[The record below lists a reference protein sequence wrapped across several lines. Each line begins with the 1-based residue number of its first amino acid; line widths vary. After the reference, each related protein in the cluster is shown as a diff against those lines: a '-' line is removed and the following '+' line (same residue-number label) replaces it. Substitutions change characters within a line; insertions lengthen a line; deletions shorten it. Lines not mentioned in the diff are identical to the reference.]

1 MKLISQGPLPAYFSG
16 LSNFKIVTILNGP
29 QFTEALPPARDA
41 KPVEHF
47 EILHLILCQG
57 RKLATPTFLWPIED
71 QVMPRTVLAY
81 NVADVSKAARSIRQ
95 QLLKLERAPSHL
107 ELLNILARSAGFRNF
122 QHFRSRRD
130 EMPELEPL
138 PIEVSPVDTAA
149 VEQTARFFNAEGQLT
164 MWPSKESRARLCMWV
179 IWSQFPSGS
188 DMAEK
193 DVNEWLKKLNSFGD
207 HALLRRALVDFGLCA
222 RTASGNCYRRIE
234 QQPPAELR
242 PLLRLIGRNNQ
253 GELST

>member
-1 MKLISQGPLPAYFSG
+1 
-16 LSNFKIVTILNGP
+16 
-29 QFTEALPPARDA
+29 
-41 KPVEHF
+41 
-47 EILHLILCQG
+47 
-57 RKLATPTFLWPIED
+57 
-71 QVMPRTVLAY
+71 MPRTVLAY

-122 QHFRSRRD
+122 QHFRSKRD
-130 EMPELEPL
+130 EMRELEPL
-138 PIEVSPVDTAA
+138 PIDAPPIDTAA

-179 IWSQFPSGS
+179 IWSRFPAGC
-188 DMAEK
+188 DMTERG
-193 DVNEWLKKLNSFGD
+193 VNELLKKLNSFGD
-207 HALLRRALVDFGLCA
+207 HALLRRALVDFGLCE

-242 PLLRLIGRNNQ
+242 PLLKQIGPNNQ
-253 GELST
+253 EELGT